1 MAPSSAYTKATAS
14 QDLSTYTSR
23 TLQLPLE
30 FQGPQRA
37 RVHPPA
43 WAQYTAPGLGTGGQ
57 GSHLPK
63 KESLWKWHL
72 DKRVKKQ
79 SKQTSGRSGKSVLL
93 AHIYPWSSSEKRKW
107 ETDMGQSLRSLP
119 IFPKLQ
125 NLPIPRYSLCW
136 QQSLIHF
143 LGGMRWS
150 YWDCSKGE
158 KKAVLLI

>member
-1 MAPSSAYTKATAS
+1 MTPLLLCPAYLDSEGKPCISNLHKGRDTYLLMKGFTEYNKEYSDLYSMAPSSAYTKATAS

-23 TLQLPLE
+23 MLQLPLE

-72 DKRVKKQ
+72 DKRVKK
-79 SKQTSGRSGKSVLL
+79 
-93 AHIYPWSSSEKRKW
+93 
-107 ETDMGQSLRSLP
+107 
-119 IFPKLQ
+119 
-125 NLPIPRYSLCW
+125 N
-136 QQSLIHF
+136 
-143 LGGMRWS
+143 
-150 YWDCSKGE
+150 
-158 KKAVLLI
+158 KASRHQDAVGSQCC

>member
-23 TLQLPLE
+23 MLQLPLE

-57 GSHLPK
+57 GSHLPR

-72 DKRVKKQ
+72 DKRVKKT
-79 SKQTSGRSGKSVLL
+79 KQADIKTQWKVGAVSSHLL
-93 AHIYPWSSSEKRKW
+93 ME
-107 ETDMGQSLRSLP
+107 
-119 IFPKLQ
+119 
-125 NLPIPRYSLCW
+125 
-136 QQSLIHF
+136 
-143 LGGMRWS
+143 
-150 YWDCSKGE
+150 
-158 KKAVLLI
+158 